1 MIILKITKKQGFALS
16 LEDKFFEK
24 PQGGWGGGGGGG
36 GEDKLQITKP
46 LRQSLLSDIYYLAIF
61 PPGMIY
67 HVVIYIMV
75 SYFHFLF

>member
-36 GEDKLQITKP
+36 GQITNYKTP
-46 LRQSLLSDIYYLAIF
+46 APESLI
-61 PPGMIY
+61 
-67 HVVIYIMV
+67 
-75 SYFHFLF
+75 